1 MNVTSRNSKKSV
13 CQEKHWD
20 NATDSEVFSLKICLN
35 HSSGPTPWIGTG
47 PWPSAARHGGERA
60 ILGSGVPA
68 GDTQGH
74 EQLVGPG
81 RQSVTLDSLEVRA
94 QEAQFN

>member
-1 MNVTSRNSKKSV
+1 MNVTSQNSKKSI

-20 NATDSEVFSLKICLN
+20 DATDSEVFSLKICLN

-47 PWPSAARHGGERA
+47 PWPSAARCSGERG
-60 ILGSGVPA
+60 ILGLGVLA
-68 GDTQGH
+68 CGTQGH
-74 EQLVGPG
+74 KQPVGPG
-81 RQSVTLDSLEVRA
+81 RQSVMLDSLEVRA